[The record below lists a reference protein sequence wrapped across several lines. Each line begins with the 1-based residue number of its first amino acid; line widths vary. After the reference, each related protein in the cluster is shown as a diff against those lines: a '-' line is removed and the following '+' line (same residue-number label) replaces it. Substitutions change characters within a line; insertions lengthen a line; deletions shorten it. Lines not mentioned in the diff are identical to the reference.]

1 MKTSVKRHA
10 AAFGLGIIVAALLVV
25 AVASGWA
32 KSKTKVEPSQV
43 ASEIGNGRYTLPP
56 LW

>member
-1 MKTSVKRHA
+1 MKTSVKRYA
-10 AAFGLGIIVAALLVV
+10 MALGLGIIVAALLAV

-32 KSKTKVEPSQV
+32 RSTTKVESSQV
-43 ASEIGNGRYTLPP
+43 ASKTAGGHYTLPP

>member
-1 MKTSVKRHA
+1 MKTSVKRYA
-10 AAFGLGIIVAALLVV
+10 AAFGLGIIVAALLAV

-32 KSKTKVEPSQV
+32 KSTTKVEPSQV
-43 ASEIGNGRYTLPP
+43 TSEIGNGHYTLPP